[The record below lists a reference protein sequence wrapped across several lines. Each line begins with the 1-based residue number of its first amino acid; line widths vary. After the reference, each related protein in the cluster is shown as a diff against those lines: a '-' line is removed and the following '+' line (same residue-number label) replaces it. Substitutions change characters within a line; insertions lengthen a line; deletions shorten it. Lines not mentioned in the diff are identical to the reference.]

1 MGQISNGMNARP
13 WSWPWC
19 VSRLNW
25 TNCFGFGRTTMA
37 KKKTLTPD
45 DREKVVAILR
55 DIRDEVRNLRLRL
68 ERRG

>member
-1 MGQISNGMNARP
+1 
-13 WSWPWC
+13 
-19 VSRLNW
+19 
-25 TNCFGFGRTTMA
+25 MA